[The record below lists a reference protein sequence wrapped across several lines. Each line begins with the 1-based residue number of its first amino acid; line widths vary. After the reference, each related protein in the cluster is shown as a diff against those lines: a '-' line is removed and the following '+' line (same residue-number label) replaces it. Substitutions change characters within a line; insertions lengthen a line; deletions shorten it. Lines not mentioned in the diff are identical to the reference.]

1 MSASVSY
8 QIIVQ
13 WPASDFGI
21 ILTVTYDTGSPFGV
35 YHVDSS
41 IFDQKPGGFTYTYTL
56 SGEQSGVSLSTG
68 SGGSTDRVRFDFN
81 DITKDSSFMYHL
93 TCRDNYYQTTVS
105 GRIRI
110 FTVS

>member
-8 QIIVQ
+8 QIIDQ

-68 SGGSTDRVRFDFN
+68 QVAVP
-81 DITKDSSFMYHL
+81 I
-93 TCRDNYYQTTVS
+93 VS
-105 GRIRI
+105 DLISMI
-110 FTVS
+110 SPKTAPSCII